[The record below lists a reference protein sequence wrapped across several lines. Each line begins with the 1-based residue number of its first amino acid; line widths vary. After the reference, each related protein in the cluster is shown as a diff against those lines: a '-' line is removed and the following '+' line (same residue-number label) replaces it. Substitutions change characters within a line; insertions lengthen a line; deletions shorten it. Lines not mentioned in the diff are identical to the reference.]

1 MGNEAQNLMA
11 SMGFKAKEQRIAEM
25 AGAVTR
31 LVVNDTIKE
40 AKKRAQIRDSNTQP
54 QKVEKHS
61 QNG

>member
-11 SMGFKAKEQRIAEM
+11 SMGYQPKEQRIAEM

-31 LVVNDTIKE
+31 LIINDTIKE
-40 AKKRAQIRDSNTQP
+40 AKKRAQVRDSNTQP

>member
-11 SMGFKAKEQRIAEM
+11 SMGIKPKEQRIAEM

-31 LVVNDTIKE
+31 LIINDTIKE
-40 AKKRAQIRDSNTQP
+40 AKKRAQVRDSNTQP

>member
-1 MGNEAQNLMA
+1 MA
-11 SMGFKAKEQRIAEM
+11 SMGFQPKEQRIAEM

-31 LVVNDTIKE
+31 LVINDTIKE
-40 AKKRAQIRDSNTQP
+40 AKKRAQVRDSNTQP

>member
-1 MGNEAQNLMA
+1 MA
-11 SMGFKAKEQRIAEM
+11 SMGLKPKEQRIAEM

-31 LVVNDTIKE
+31 LIINDTIKE
-40 AKKRAQIRDSNTQP
+40 AKKRAQVRDSNTQP